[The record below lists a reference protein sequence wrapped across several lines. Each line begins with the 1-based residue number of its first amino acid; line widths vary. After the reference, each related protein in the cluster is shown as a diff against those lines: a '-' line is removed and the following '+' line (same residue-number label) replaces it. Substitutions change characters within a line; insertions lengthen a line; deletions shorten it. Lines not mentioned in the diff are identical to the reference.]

1 MSCVEG
7 ASGRAY
13 GARMTADAPLPP
25 TGLKAKANEVGTAL
39 YLKAPPK
46 AQTAILNGV
55 VKAQPVVAK
64 VKPHL
69 TKVLGIGAGL
79 LALRKVIT
87 RRR

>member
-1 MSCVEG
+1 
-7 ASGRAY
+7 
-13 GARMTADAPLPP
+13 MTNDATPPP
-25 TGLKAKANEVGTAL
+25 TGLKAKATEVGTAL

-55 VKAQPVVAK
+55 VKAQPVVDK

-69 TKVLGIGAGL
+69 KQALGVGAGI
-79 LALRKVIT
+79 LAMRKLIT